1 MKRHYGIVK
10 SAKIINVVSACLM
23 FLAGLLLLVIP
34 NLGGFTA
41 QRIML
46 SILFGL
52 TGAAKVFGYFSND
65 LYRLAFQ
72 FDFATGFFCILLAIL
87 TALVPENMFHAL
99 YLLIAAYVTLDALMK
114 AQISIDAK
122 RFGMTRWLLIL
133 ISSLLL
139 CGAGGFYVGAV
150 AAELMRMPAIIGIAL
165 MADGLEN
172 MWVTAYTVRVQT
184 KKKSLPEEFDVE
196 E

>member
-1 MKRHYGIVK
+1 MKRHYGVVK
-10 SAKIINVVSACLM
+10 SAKIINVISACLM

-72 FDFATGFFCILLAIL
+72 FDFATGVFCILLAVL

-114 AQISIDAK
+114 VQISIDAK
-122 RFGMTRWLLIL
+122 HFGMTRWLMIL

-150 AAELMRMPAIIGIAL
+150 VAELMRMPAIIGIAL

-172 MWVTAYTVRVQT
+172 IWVTAYTVRVQT